1 MISDIEP
8 FLRVAGPAGRA
19 PEKFSERLAR
29 ETDIRDRAE
38 VHPDE
43 QLGLERLAALIDA
56 VCALRGVDLHEL
68 ALSAYPRPFDRLYLL
83 LLAQGLIRR
92 SEISDQVFSTLA
104 MLLQVEEETL
114 RGMFQVEEIGQ
125 PQGIIAI
132 LKRKMRPSAFRLV
145 APIDAFASLQPVAPA
160 AATLGDGREH
170 TASARTGESF
180 FEETGFKVG
189 FRQSREDGLT
199 VTVESTP
206 DGTRRVPGDLRVTV
220 VSVEDGSPKAGPF
233 GFNRGRAECGR
244 VDLGPCDRL
253 VLEGG
258 NRD

>member
-1 MISDIEP
+1 M
-8 FLRVAGPAGRA
+8 
-19 PEKFSERLAR
+19 
-29 ETDIRDRAE
+29 
-38 VHPDE
+38 
-43 QLGLERLAALIDA
+43 
-56 VCALRGVDLHEL
+56 HEL

-92 SEISDQVFSTLA
+92 SEISDEVFSSLA
-104 MLLQVEEETL
+104 TLLQVKEETL
-114 RGMFQVEEIGQ
+114 RGMFQIEDIAQ
-125 PQGIIAI
+125 PQGVIAV
-132 LKRKMRPSAFRLV
+132 LKGKMRPSAFRLV

-160 AATLGDGREH
+160 SATLGDGREH

-180 FEETGFKVG
+180 FEETGFKIT
-189 FRQSREDGLT
+189 FIQSREDGLT
-199 VTVESTP
+199 VTVESSP
-206 DGTRRVPGDLRVTV
+206 DRHYRVPGDLKVTV